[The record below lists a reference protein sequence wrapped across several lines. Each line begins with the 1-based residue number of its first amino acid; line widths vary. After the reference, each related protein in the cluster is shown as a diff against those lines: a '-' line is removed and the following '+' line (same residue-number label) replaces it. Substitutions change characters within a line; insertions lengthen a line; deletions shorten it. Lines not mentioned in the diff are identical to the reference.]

1 MLRSSGVHPLPAV
14 EWPGPGSSLGKH
26 LSVTRMRGTQA
37 GRSCRPMPV
46 EMNSDSDDGK
56 HKYFTGKFKLVRLG
70 VLVWLLELG
79 ARRRRTG
86 MSKNGAN
93 LNEEPFNSVLFKL
106 YSASLC
112 N

>member
-1 MLRSSGVHPLPAV
+1 MARPWKLTGEASVSDSDERHSLR
-14 EWPGPGSSLGKH
+14 
-26 LSVTRMRGTQA
+26 QA

-70 VLVWLLELG
+70 LGVLVRLLELG